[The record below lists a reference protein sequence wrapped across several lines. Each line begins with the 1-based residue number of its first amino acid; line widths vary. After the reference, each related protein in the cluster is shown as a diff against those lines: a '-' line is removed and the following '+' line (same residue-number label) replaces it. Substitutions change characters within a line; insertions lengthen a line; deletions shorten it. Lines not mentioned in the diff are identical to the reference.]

1 MKPWDIPRKC
11 NILLRSLDAM
21 ILPTVI
27 EAIETTTITVWND
40 GDKSAFTTVNNLNN
54 VAIETTLA
62 SVLIKAVVKAGEPS

>member
-1 MKPWDIPRKC
+1 M
-11 NILLRSLDAM
+11 
-21 ILPTVI
+21 PTFFYVYLTQCHYI
-27 EAIETTTITVWND
+27 TNCHRRIETITITVWND

>member
-1 MKPWDIPRKC
+1 
-11 NILLRSLDAM
+11 M

-27 EAIETTTITVWND
+27 EAIETITITVWND